1 MRILAIDTALGACSA
16 CVLDA
21 GDPAPLA
28 IEQTAMERGHAEA
41 LMPMIERVMAK
52 VEGGFSSLDR
62 VAVTIGPGSY
72 TGLRVGISA
81 ARAIAFAAG
90 IPAIGISTLAA
101 SAAPFIGREGGRVVA
116 AAVDA
121 KHGQVWF
128 QAMNAQGKQLVSVRQ
143 VNHRDAARAIGA
155 GPVSLVGS
163 AALAVAN
170 EAWAIGLDALVGRR
184 RQGAGRD
191 LGGAPRHD
199 RRPGKR
205 PAAPALSQ
213 GAGNDAAGP
222 RPAAAALE
230 QDAKS
235 GEPVFSQESCSE
247 LLESIT
253 FCDSGSIRSESS

>member
-16 CVLDA
+16 CVLDSSE
-21 GDPAPLA
+21 PAPLA

-52 VEGGFSSLDR
+52 VEGGFALLDR

-81 ARAIAFAAG
+81 ARAIALAAG
-90 IPAIGISTLAA
+90 IPAVGISTLAA

-170 EAWAIGLDALVGRR
+170 EAWAIGLDALVVDDAKAPDVTWVAR
-184 RQGAGRD
+184 
-191 LGGAPRHD
+191 LGMIADPESAP
-199 RRPGKR
+199 
-205 PAAPALSQ
+205 
-213 GAGNDAAGP
+213 P
-222 RPAAAALE
+222 RPLYLKAPE
-230 QDAKS
+230 TTPQDRARL
-235 GEPVFSQESCSE
+235 P
-247 LLESIT
+247 
-253 FCDSGSIRSESS
+253 RR

>member
-21 GDPAPLA
+21 GDAAPLA
-28 IEQTAMERGHAEA
+28 IEQTAMERGHAEV

-81 ARAIAFAAG
+81 ARAIALAAG
-90 IPAIGISTLAA
+90 IPAVGISTLAA

-128 QAMNAQGKQLVSVRQ
+128 QALNAQGKQLVSVRQ

-170 EAWAIGLDALVGRR
+170 EAWAIGLDALVVDDAKAPDVTWVAR
-184 RQGAGRD
+184 
-191 LGGAPRHD
+191 LGMIADPESAP
-199 RRPGKR
+199 
-205 PAAPALSQ
+205 
-213 GAGNDAAGP
+213 P
-222 RPAAAALE
+222 RPLYLKPPE
-230 QDAKS
+230 TTPQDRARL
-235 GEPVFSQESCSE
+235 P
-247 LLESIT
+247 
-253 FCDSGSIRSESS
+253 RR

>member
-28 IEQTAMERGHAEA
+28 IEQTAKERGHAEA

-170 EAWAIGLDALVGRR
+170 EAWAIGLDALVVDDAKAPDVIWVAR
-184 RQGAGRD
+184 
-191 LGGAPRHD
+191 LGMIAEPESAP
-199 RRPGKR
+199 
-205 PAAPALSQ
+205 
-213 GAGNDAAGP
+213 P
-222 RPAAAALE
+222 RPLYLKAPE
-230 QDAKS
+230 TTPQDRARL
-235 GEPVFSQESCSE
+235 P
-247 LLESIT
+247 
-253 FCDSGSIRSESS
+253 RR

>member
-21 GDPAPLA
+21 GEPEPVA

-81 ARAIAFAAG
+81 ARAIALAAG

-170 EAWAIGLDALVGRR
+170 EAWAIGLDALVVDDAKAPDVTWVAR
-184 RQGAGRD
+184 
-191 LGGAPRHD
+191 LGMIADPESAP
-199 RRPGKR
+199 
-205 PAAPALSQ
+205 
-213 GAGNDAAGP
+213 P
-222 RPAAAALE
+222 RPLYLKAPE
-230 QDAKS
+230 TTPQDRARL
-235 GEPVFSQESCSE
+235 P
-247 LLESIT
+247 
-253 FCDSGSIRSESS
+253 RR

>member
-16 CVLDA
+16 CVLDTS
-21 GDPAPLA
+21 DPAPLA

-52 VEGGFSSLDR
+52 TEGGFSALDR

-81 ARAIAFAAG
+81 ARAIALAAG

-170 EAWAIGLDALVGRR
+170 EAWAIGLDALVVDDAKAPDVIWVAR
-184 RQGAGRD
+184 
-191 LGGAPRHD
+191 LGMIADPESAP
-199 RRPGKR
+199 
-205 PAAPALSQ
+205 
-213 GAGNDAAGP
+213 P
-222 RPAAAALE
+222 RPLYLKAPE
-230 QDAKS
+230 TTPQDRARL
-235 GEPVFSQESCSE
+235 P
-247 LLESIT
+247 
-253 FCDSGSIRSESS
+253 RR

>member
-1 MRILAIDTALGACSA
+1 MRVLAIDTALGACSA
-16 CVLDA
+16 CVLDT
-21 GDPAPLA
+21 GAPSPIA
-28 IEQTAMERGHAEA
+28 IEQTAMDRGHAEA
-41 LMPMIERVMAK
+41 LMPMIERVMGRT
-52 VEGGFSSLDR
+52 EGGFSSLDR

-90 IPAIGISTLAA
+90 IPAVGVSTLAA

-128 QAMNAQGKQLVSVRQ
+128 QAPNAQGKQLVSVRQ

-170 EAWAIGLDALVGRR
+170 EAWAIGLDALVVDDAKAPDVTWVAR
-184 RQGAGRD
+184 
-191 LGGAPRHD
+191 LGLIADPASAP
-199 RRPGKR
+199 
-205 PAAPALSQ
+205 
-213 GAGNDAAGP
+213 P
-222 RPAAAALE
+222 RPLYLKPPE
-230 QDAKS
+230 TTPQDRARL
-235 GEPVFSQESCSE
+235 P
-247 LLESIT
+247 
-253 FCDSGSIRSESS
+253 RR

>member
-16 CVLDA
+16 CVLDSS
-21 GDPAPLA
+21 DPSPLA
-28 IEQTAMERGHAEA
+28 IEQIAMERGHAEA
-41 LMPMIERVMAK
+41 LMPMIERVMGKA
-52 VEGGFSSLDR
+52 EGGFSALDR

-81 ARAIAFAAG
+81 ARAIALAAG

-121 KHGQVWF
+121 RHGQVWF

-170 EAWAIGLDALVGRR
+170 EAWAIGLDALVVDDAKAPDVTWVARLGMIADPESAPPRATAPSPTPVIRR
-184 RQGAGRD
+184 WNWAWN
-191 LGGAPRHD
+191 
-199 RRPGKR
+199 PGWKPSMTTLPISSGSNCWTR
-205 PAAPALSQ
+205 PARQ
-213 GAGNDAAGP
+213 RN
-222 RPAAAALE
+222 
-230 QDAKS
+230 
-235 GEPVFSQESCSE
+235 
-247 LLESIT
+247 
-253 FCDSGSIRSESS
+253 

>member
-16 CVLDA
+16 CVLEA
-21 GDPAPLA
+21 GSAQPIA
-28 IEQTAMERGHAEA
+28 IEQVAMERGHAEA
-41 LMPMIERVMAK
+41 LMPMIERVMGK

-90 IPAIGISTLAA
+90 IPAVGVSTLAA
-101 SAAPFIGREGGRVVA
+101 TAAPLVGREGGRVIA
-116 AAVDA
+116 AALDA

-128 QAMNAQGKQLVSVRQ
+128 QALNAQGKQLVSIRQ

-170 EAWAIGLDALVGRR
+170 EAWAIGLDAVVVDDAKAPDVIWVAR
-184 RQGAGRD
+184 
-191 LGGAPRHD
+191 LGMIADPQSAPPRPLYLKEPETTPQD
-199 RRPGKR
+199 RARRPR
-205 PAAPALSQ
+205 
-213 GAGNDAAGP
+213 
-222 RPAAAALE
+222 R
-230 QDAKS
+230 
-235 GEPVFSQESCSE
+235 
-247 LLESIT
+247 
-253 FCDSGSIRSESS
+253 

>member
-16 CVLDA
+16 CVLDTS
-21 GDPAPLA
+21 DPAPLA

-81 ARAIAFAAG
+81 ARAIALAAG

-170 EAWAIGLDALVGRR
+170 EAWAIGLDALVVDDAKAPDVTWVAR
-184 RQGAGRD
+184 
-191 LGGAPRHD
+191 LGMIADPESAP
-199 RRPGKR
+199 
-205 PAAPALSQ
+205 
-213 GAGNDAAGP
+213 P
-222 RPAAAALE
+222 RPLYLKPPE
-230 QDAKS
+230 TTPQDRARL
-235 GEPVFSQESCSE
+235 P
-247 LLESIT
+247 
-253 FCDSGSIRSESS
+253 RR